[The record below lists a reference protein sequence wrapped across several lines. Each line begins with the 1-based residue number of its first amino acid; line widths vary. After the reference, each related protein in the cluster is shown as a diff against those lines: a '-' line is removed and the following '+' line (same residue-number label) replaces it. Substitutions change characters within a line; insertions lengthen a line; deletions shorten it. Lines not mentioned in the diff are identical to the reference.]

1 MSRIRT
7 AKCYEPIRNLVYL
20 IYNRHFCYG
29 KVYQNYYMKLGK
41 NNYYAL
47 FSNGKIPTLRAVFNA
62 LYVVLPEHFMG
73 GANITTATV
82 VKRALEATKSFNHK
96 SIAEI
101 SWEEITK
108 SASSTDQRY
117 HKVNTFIN
125 QTRNALVFYKF
136 IQKPKRKEKVDF
148 FDGFDVESDTK
159 TEESTPLQS
168 INVSFSE
175 TEQEEE
181 VKEKEVLGFR
191 GYLFRIFKA
200 ILGIS

>member
-1 MSRIRT
+1 MPRMRT

-20 IYNRHFCYG
+20 IYNRHFCHE
-29 KVYQNYYMKLGK
+29 KVYQNFYHKLGH
-41 NNYYAL
+41 NHYYAL
-47 FSNGKIPTLRAVFNA
+47 FSEGRIPTLRAVFNA
-62 LYVVLPEHFMG
+62 LYVVLPEHLMG
-73 GANITTATV
+73 GAKITTATV
-82 VKRALEATKSFNHK
+82 IKRALEATKSFNHK

-101 SWEEITK
+101 TWEEITK

-117 HKVNTFIN
+117 PKVNTVIN

-136 IQKPKRKEKVDF
+136 IQKPKRQERVDF
-148 FDGFDVESDTK
+148 FYGFDVESDTK
-159 TEESTPLQS
+159 TEKSAPLQS
-168 INVSFSE
+168 INVSFPE

-200 ILGIS
+200 ILNID